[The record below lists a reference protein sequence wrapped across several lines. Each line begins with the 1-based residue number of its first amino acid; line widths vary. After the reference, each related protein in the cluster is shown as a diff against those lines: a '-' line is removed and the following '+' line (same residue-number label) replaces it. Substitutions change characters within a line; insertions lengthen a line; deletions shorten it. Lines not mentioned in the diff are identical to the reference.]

1 MRMEEE
7 QEAAGRTGGGA
18 KRALFPLD
26 LWNAGIPSAVMQT
39 PVAMNGIGYLLY
51 CGFVCG
57 CQAEVP
63 EPVLSPNARVC
74 AGARYSNNL

>member
-1 MRMEEE
+1 MRIVEE
-7 QEAAGRTGGGA
+7 QETAGRTGGGGEA
-18 KRALFPLD
+18 RVLPFGPVECRNPQRRDAD
-26 LWNAGIPSAVMQT
+26 S
-39 PVAMNGIGYLLY
+39 VAMNGIGYLLY

-57 CQAEVP
+57 CQAKVP